1 MSTPV
6 EPDTNKRS
14 VEHQASETA
23 MATATMRALAAYD
36 EKEEIRGRD
45 SLAEIFLTEDR
56 KRPLQDPAARA
67 WVMKNKLTPGA
78 YEFMLARTAFF
89 DHIVELALRD
99 NLPQIVFLGAGY
111 DSRPYRFQ
119 DLIQA
124 TRIFEL
130 DAQPTQQRKQELLHQ
145 ASIPIPEHLAFV
157 PINFNTDDLQ
167 EVLVR
172 AGYNRN
178 QKTLFVWEGVTYYL
192 SPQAV
197 DDILSFIRSNSP
209 LGSSICFDYAALS
222 PEALSEDSA
231 KKLRERLKSDH
242 PAEPTRFGIR
252 EGELESF
259 LSERGYHI
267 IEHLTPQEMEQ
278 KYLTLRDGSSA
289 GMLPALFRLVH
300 ATAASPALLGDPL
313 ST

>member
-1 MSTPV
+1 MPAPLDP
-6 EPDTNKRS
+6 ETNKRS
-14 VEHQASETA
+14 VEHQPSETA
-23 MATATMRALAAYD
+23 LATATMRALAAYD
-36 EKEEIRGRD
+36 EREEIQGRD
-45 SLAEIFLTEDR
+45 YVAEIFLTDDR
-56 KRPLQDPAARA
+56 KRPLKDPAARA
-67 WVMKNKLTPGA
+67 WVMKNKITPGA

-89 DHIVELALRD
+89 DQIVERALRD
-99 NLPQIVFLGAGY
+99 NIPQIVFLGAGY

-145 ASIPIPEHLAFV
+145 ASIPIPERLAFV

-167 EVLVR
+167 EVLVG

-192 SPQAV
+192 STQAV

-209 LGSSICFDYAALS
+209 LGSSLCFDYAALS

-231 KKLRERLKSDH
+231 KKLRERLRSDH

-259 LSERGYHI
+259 LSERGYHV
-267 IEHLTPQEMEQ
+267 IEHLTPQAMEQ
-278 KYLTLRDGSSA
+278 KYLTLHDGSLA
-289 GMLPALFRLVH
+289 GRLPALLRLVH
-300 ATAASPALLGDPL
+300 AKVAGPAR
-313 ST
+313 

>member
-36 EKEEIRGRD
+36 EREEIRGRD

-56 KRPLQDPAARA
+56 KRPLKDPATRA

>member
-89 DHIVELALRD
+89 DHIVEQALRD

>member
-1 MSTPV
+1 MMMM

-23 MATATMRALAAYD
+23 LVTATMRALAVFD
-36 EKEEIRGRD
+36 EREEIRGRD
-45 SLAEIFLTEDR
+45 YVAEIFLTEDR
-56 KRPLQDPAARA
+56 KRPLKDPAARA
-67 WVMKNKLTPGA
+67 WVMKNKITPGA

-89 DHIVELALRD
+89 DHIVEQALRD
-99 NLPQIVFLGAGY
+99 NIPQIVFLGAGY

-119 DLIQA
+119 DLIQD
-124 TRIFEL
+124 TRVFEL

-145 ASIPIPEHLAFV
+145 ASISIPERLAFV

-167 EVLVR
+167 DVLVG

-192 SPQAV
+192 STQAV
-197 DDILSFIRSNSP
+197 DDILSFIRSDSP

-222 PEALSEDSA
+222 PEVLSEDSA

-267 IEHLTPQEMEQ
+267 IEHLTSQAMEQ
-278 KYLTLRDGSSA
+278 KYLTLRDGSLA
-289 GMLPALFRLVH
+289 GRLPALFRLVH
-300 ATAASPALLGDPL
+300 ATVAGRAH
-313 ST
+313 

>member
-1 MSTPV
+1 
-6 EPDTNKRS
+6 
-14 VEHQASETA
+14 
-23 MATATMRALAAYD
+23 
-36 EKEEIRGRD
+36 
-45 SLAEIFLTEDR
+45 
-56 KRPLQDPAARA
+56 
-67 WVMKNKLTPGA
+67 MKNKLTPGA

-89 DHIVELALRD
+89 DHIVEQALRD
-99 NLPQIVFLGAGY
+99 NIPQIVFLGAGY

-197 DDILSFIRSNSP
+197 DDILSCIRSNSP

-300 ATAASPALLGDPL
+300 ATAASQALLGDPL